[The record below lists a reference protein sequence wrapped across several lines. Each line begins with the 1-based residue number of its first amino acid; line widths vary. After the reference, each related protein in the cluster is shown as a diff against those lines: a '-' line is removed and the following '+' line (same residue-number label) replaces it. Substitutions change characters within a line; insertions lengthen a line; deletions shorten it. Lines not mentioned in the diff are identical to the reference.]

1 LTASISQSI
10 FGGEKFDDEGE
21 KFMANLIHVTDNS
34 FDAQVLKCD
43 IPVLAG
49 FWPEWSGSGK
59 KVEAFL
65 TEITAAYPQQLKL
78 VKVDIEANP
87 LVTSNYRVLTVPTLI
102 LFKNAQPVAQLTG
115 VVSKEMI
122 IEQVVPYLDE

>member
-1 LTASISQSI
+1 
-10 FGGEKFDDEGE
+10 
-21 KFMANLIHVTDNS
+21 MANLVHVTDNS

-49 FWPEWSGSGK
+49 FWTEWSGSGK
-59 KVEAFL
+59 KIEAYL
-65 TEITAAYPQQLKL
+65 AEIAATYPEQLKL

-87 LVTSNYRVLTVPTLI
+87 LVTSTYRVLTAPTLI

-115 VVSKEMI
+115 TVSKETI
-122 IEQVVPYLDE
+122 LEQVLPYLDE